1 LTAVEIVPDITP
13 SYLRERAAKCREE
26 SNAARQRAHA
36 LLTEAI
42 RLEREADALTAV
54 EALPQPPARIAFE
67 PSERAL
73 LAGDIAVHLNHH
85 RTRQGKTSSEL
96 AEFFEVSP
104 SRVRS
109 ALELAIECGFVRRTG
124 LKRGTR
130 YWATDKAPETPD
142 PFGQRWHERVRDEA
156 IKLGTFTLAELAD
169 RLPELSEA
177 TLRRWLKQ
185 LVDDGAFECERV
197 GVTNVY
203 AYLEPTPEPLRKVE
217 GTERTEER
225 SRHGRGAV
233 AGTGN
238 NRRAARRE
246 VRDIIRTVERQG
258 ATVREGKHSYVIEH
272 NGEVIDAV
280 AKTASDTHSNRN
292 LAAKLKRGGLDV

>member
-1 LTAVEIVPDITP
+1 LTAVEIVPEITP
-13 SYLRERAAKCREE
+13 AYLREQAAKCREE
-26 SNAARQRAHA
+26 SEAARQRARA
-36 LLTEAI
+36 LLSEAI

-54 EALPQPPARIAFE
+54 EALPVRQVWE
-67 PSERAL
+67 PSERAV
-73 LAGDIAVHLNHH
+73 LAGEVAVHLSHH

-96 AEFFEVSP
+96 AMHFAVSP
-104 SRVRS
+104 HRIRS

-130 YWATDKAPETPD
+130 YWATDKAPDTPD

-156 IKLGTFTLAELAD
+156 IKLGTFTFAELGE

-185 LVDDGAFECERV
+185 LVEDGSFECERV

-203 AYLEPTPEPLRKVE
+203 AYVEPTPEPVRAE
-217 GTERTEER
+217 GTERAEETCR
-225 SRHGRGAV
+225 QRDRAV
-233 AGTGN
+233 AGTGG

-246 VRDIIRTVERQG
+246 VRDVIRTVERQG
-258 ATVREGKHSYVIEH
+258 ATVREGKHSYVIERD
-272 NGEVIDAV
+272 GEVIDAI
-280 AKTASDTHSNRN
+280 AKTASDTRSNRN
-292 LAAKLKRGGLDV
+292 LAANLKRAGIEV